1 MPTETLDEQDRQ
13 ILEQIST
20 QLARHR
26 RLVEQSELATA
37 LWCRN
42 MSRDNLR
49 NTYER
54 KLEEHDTQWRELG
67 LLFGID
73 IADGE
78 GTTPAEMVEM
88 VRRNIEELKAQN
100 HANPNPS

>member
-37 LWCRN
+37 LMRQR
-42 MSRDNLR
+42 RDNLR